1 MVVLWL
7 IMVLISSCS
16 AMPELNMSSTQKNI
30 FDEVSWVL
38 KLMLLKENSLDED
51 PRLVGVEAQVLPEAS
66 SDQPSRRQAE
76 LAPTE
81 DTDMKLKLFRL
92 MYESVRDSDLKV
104 KRAEL
109 INTYY
114 VNSTSFEVGYL
125 MGDITDKYNIM
136 TDIAM
141 TLKRLYEEWKPIE
154 HINAYEQIANQ
165 AIELNHLMEIVR
177 SVHNKHPIHE
187 TPDKNKP

>member
-1 MVVLWL
+1 MLNNIKYSL
-7 IMVLISSCS
+7 IEFLFHK
-16 AMPELNMSSTQKNI
+16 A
-30 FDEVSWVL
+30 
-38 KLMLLKENSLDED
+38 SLD
-51 PRLVGVEAQVLPEAS
+51 
-66 SDQPSRRQAE
+66 QPQRRQGEAT
-76 LAPTE
+76 PTE
-81 DTDMKLKLFRL
+81 ETDMKLKLFRL

-109 INTYY
+109 INSYY

-141 TLKRLYEEWKPIE
+141 TLKRLYEDWKPIE

-165 AIELNHLMEIVR
+165 AIELNHLIEIIR
-177 SVHNKHPIHE
+177 SVHNKQPIHE
-187 TPDKNKP
+187 TPETRRAWHRINK